1 MRGHFSL
8 ILPKVYKMAV
18 FRVVL
23 KRTVVSQEYYI
34 VEADDEMEAIE
45 IAQDENF
52 YYQAAD
58 KIDDDVELLEIDEIE

>member
-1 MRGHFSL
+1 
-8 ILPKVYKMAV
+8 MAV